1 MGSLRCF
8 KDPKYPFYKVNRCIG
23 QNHASRK
30 HVHDELAIAL
40 VTGGRSVFHFDG
52 NEYSIHE
59 GQLVMIGPGFVH
71 RCCPESASEWRFYML
86 FVDPAWLDTIGL
98 PGPDR
103 PCFIVKD
110 LETEAFQSLVLQFE
124 GLCRAGENKEE
135 SLLYLVDQAFSDSEK
150 SLLLLNT
157 GGTEEDAADLIS
169 KYILSHLSEP
179 VSLDELAELAGMN
192 KFMMIRHFAQ
202 RFNTTPHAWQII
214 QRMNAARRY
223 LEKNHSI
230 VETAHELG
238 FYDQSHFSRI
248 FKESFGMTPRDFV
261 GQHQIEAR
269 I

>member
-1 MGSLRCF
+1 MGSLRSY
-8 KDPKYPFYKVNRCIG
+8 KDPKHPYYKVNRCIG

-40 VTGGRSVFHFDG
+40 VTGGQSVFHFDG

-71 RCCPESASEWRFYML
+71 RCCPESATAWSFYML
-86 FVDPAWLDTIGL
+86 FVVPAWLDTFGI

-110 LETEAFQSLVLQFE
+110 LETETFQSLAIRFE
-124 GLCRAGENKEE
+124 ALCRAEENNEE
-135 SLLYLVDQAFSDSEK
+135 SLLYILDQAFSDNEQ
-150 SLLLLNT
+150 SLLLLKA
-157 GGTEEDAADLIS
+157 GGTEEEDAADLIS

-179 VSLDELAELAGMN
+179 VPLDSLAELAGMN
-192 KFMMIRHFAQ
+192 KFMMIRHFAR
-202 RFNTTPHAWQII
+202 RFNTTPHDWQII

-223 LEKNHSI
+223 LEENHSI
-230 VETAHELG
+230 LDTAHELG

-248 FKESFGMTPRDFV
+248 FKESFGMTPKEFV
-261 GQHQIEAR
+261 GRHQME
-269 I
+269 